1 MLKKI
6 EKQILEFAKD
16 TGLTERREIVH
27 GTLYV
32 KLHEEKECDTF
43 HRAIRTFYKN
53 QINNEGGVNMYA
65 VGDEFAFDFVP
76 EDREAPVFSDEDY
89 SGKEEMDPTEMDY
102 GTYSEASAEGL
113 ADFGL
118 DAVDLT
124 EQEEAELD
132 VLMNLQAEQM
142 ISLQLLERLNLHMIS
157 LKMQIQRIST

>member
-76 EDREAPVFSDEDY
+76 EDREAPVFVEPYSEEKY
-89 SGKEEMDPTEMDY
+89 SGKEIMDPTDIDDKGIWSEFAEEEM
-102 GTYSEASAEGL
+102 
-113 ADFGL
+113 FNNI
-118 DAVDLT
+118 DLT
-124 EQEEAELD
+124 DEQESELD
-132 VLMNLQAEQM
+132 VLMNLEAE
-142 ISLQLLERLNLHMIS
+142 SKRG
-157 LKMQIQRIST
+157 K